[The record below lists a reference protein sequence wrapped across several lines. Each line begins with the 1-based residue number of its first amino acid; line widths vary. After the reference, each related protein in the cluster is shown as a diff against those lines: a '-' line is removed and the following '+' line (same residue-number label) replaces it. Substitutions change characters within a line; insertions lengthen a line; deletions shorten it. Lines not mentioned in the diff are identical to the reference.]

1 MCDHPDGKTLLVSM
15 SMLQVSAVIVTYRTG
30 DRLRDCLYGLSADPE
45 VSEIIIIDNGN
56 PAEDEAWIDR
66 FVAKTGKAKLTRTG
80 ENLGFGTAAN
90 IGAREAA
97 GPLLLI
103 INPDAVLRW
112 KSVSAM
118 VKASEGLPKPWL
130 IGGRIFDINGVEE
143 RGLPSPQIDAD
154 ARCVLVSLSVLM
166 QWSLE
171 KTPPPKGPV
180 EMDAISGALFMMER
194 DQFLGLDGG
203 FDEAYFLHVE
213 DIDLCRRVWNAGGRV
228 IYAPDAAAL
237 HFGATADA
245 PKINVERHK
254 AAGLRYYFRK
264 FARGLFGGFMAWS
277 IGGLVSFALITRAR
291 FKS

>member
-1 MCDHPDGKTLLVSM
+1 M
-15 SMLQVSAVIVTYRTG
+15 SMPQVSAVVVTYRTG
-30 DRLRDCLYGLSADPE
+30 DRLRDCLYALSADPE
-45 VSEIIIIDNGN
+45 ISEILIIDNGN

-66 FVAKTGKAKLTRTG
+66 FIAKTEKAKLTRTG
-80 ENLGFGTAAN
+80 ENLGFGKAAN

-118 VKASEGLPKPWL
+118 VKASKGLPKPWL
-130 IGGRIFDINGVEE
+130 VGGRIFDINGVEE
-143 RGLPSPQIDAD
+143 RGCRRRKLTPLRAVFSQIG
-154 ARCVLVSLSVLM
+154 LM
-166 QWSLE
+166 QWSLD

-180 EMDAISGALFMMER
+180 EMDAISGALFIMER

-213 DIDLCRRVWNAGGRV
+213 DIDLCRRVWDAGGRV

-237 HFGATADA
+237 HFGATADL

-277 IGGLVSFALITRAR
+277 IGGLVSFALIMRAKI
-291 FKS
+291 KS